1 MLQRTVPAAKAT
13 AADCLGLRRDSG
25 VQSILRG
32 DMFADRGLL
41 PPLEVRCP
49 SVTLT
54 RTKSA
59 VQSQMGPRRSRRGGT
74 EFAIQRGAEER

>member
-1 MLQRTVPAAKAT
+1 
-13 AADCLGLRRDSG
+13 
-25 VQSILRG
+25 
-32 DMFADRGLL
+32 MFADRGLL